1 MEWIEEELT
10 FFEFAEKFV
19 GINDMS
25 TPQNIDIEALGIEI
39 ETLLPNGEIGFAP
52 MTSFI
57 VKESVKQHWQL
68 GDLKGSSAHRVLYKN
83 EWVSLEDH
91 PEAIMIEE
99 PICIVD
105 TSVDGTQNYIA
116 NGQVNH
122 NTVPGGKSIPFHA
135 SVRIKLGA
143 GQHIQ
148 DKNKNVIGINVSAKI
163 IKNKIS
169 PPFRSCDFEI
179 HFGKGIREHE
189 QIFDVLRAHGEET
202 IDGKVVEI
210 AGAGA
215 WKNLLVTDA
224 ETGVVLID
232 KKFYKPD
239 FLEIL
244 NDPTM
249 GPYCEALLE
258 RAMVRKMTSDEAVD
272 FDPDSYEE
280 ARTIA
285 MGMEADSD
293 AYDPE
298 A

>member
-1 MEWIEEELT
+1 MEWVEEELT
-10 FFEFAEKFV
+10 FFEFAEKFI

-39 ETLLPNGEIGFAP
+39 ETLLPSGEIGFAP

-57 VKESVKQHWQL
+57 VKETVQNHWQL
-68 GDLKGSSAHRVLYKN
+68 GDLKGSSAHRVLYNN

-91 PEAIMIEE
+91 PEAVVIEE

-105 TSVDGTQNYIA
+105 TSFDGTQNYIA

-163 IKNKIS
+163 IKNKIA
-169 PPFRSCDFEI
+169 PPFRACDFEI

-189 QIFDVLRAHGEET
+189 QLFDVLRAHGEET
-202 IDGKVVEI
+202 IDGKVIEI
-210 AGAGA
+210 SGTSA
-215 WKNLLVTDA
+215 WKNILVTDA
-224 ETGVVLID
+224 ESGVVIID

-239 FLEIL
+239 FDQIL
-244 NDPTM
+244 ADPVM
-249 GPYCEALLE
+249 GPYCEQLME
-258 RAMVRKMTSDEAVD
+258 RAMVRKMTNDEGNQ
-272 FDPDSYEE
+272 FDPNSYEE
-280 ARTIA
+280 VKAVA
-285 MGMEADSD
+285 LEMEMDSD

-298 A
+298 V

>member
-10 FFEFAEKFV
+10 FFEFAQRFV

-25 TPQNIDIEALGIEI
+25 IPQNIDIESLGIEI
-39 ETLLPNGEIGFAP
+39 ESLMPNGEIDFAP

-57 VKESVKQHWQL
+57 IKDPVQRHWQL

-91 PEAIMIEE
+91 PDAVEIEQ
-99 PICIVD
+99 PIYIVD

-189 QIFDVLRAHGEET
+189 QLFDVLRQHGEATVNGRT
-202 IDGKVVEI
+202 IEVSGT
-210 AGAGA
+210 GA
-215 WKNLLVTDA
+215 WKNILVTDS
-224 ETGVVLID
+224 ETGTVIAD
-232 KKFYKPD
+232 KKFYKQD
-239 FLEIL
+239 FNEIL
-244 NDPTM
+244 NDPLL
-249 GPYCEALLE
+249 GPFCDDLIEA
-258 RAMVRKMTSDEAVD
+258 AMIRKISSEDSVD
-272 FDPDSYEE
+272 FDSDSYEE
-280 ARTIA
+280 VRAVA
-285 MGMEADSD
+285 MGMESDSD